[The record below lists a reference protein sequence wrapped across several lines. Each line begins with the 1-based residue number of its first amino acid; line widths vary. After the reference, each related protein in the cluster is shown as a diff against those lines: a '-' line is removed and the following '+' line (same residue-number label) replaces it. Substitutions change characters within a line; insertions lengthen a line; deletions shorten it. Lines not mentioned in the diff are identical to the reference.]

1 MSLKSPADGQIIAA
15 IIEILDKHPYLHPSF
30 NAPAFGFNH
39 LAYSLH
45 VSPFKLSVDHTINLV
60 RPLAETLFD
69 RPREPVVKEL
79 SSRRGLGKE
88 VWVVFEMVP
97 GSGNWTDGVK
107 DKASSEEGSRLELQR
122 PSARRARTERFLDTS
137 ASCSPDTDEYMPFV
151 SYLKW
156 GKDDS
161 RQEGEEG
168 GKQDSGDSGVLRV
181 PNRLGKPKRDS
192 DGKSLKKVEEEVDG
206 NEDEKGGE
214 EEEEDGKVVE
224 KEETRSKGKR
234 RHKQTHK
241 HGTESDQTR
250 PADEKSKRK
259 ESTHKRPKNR
269 HRRSSASSSSKK
281 KKKRLHKEDELESP
295 STPWFEIAF
304 EGLPFGPDVPAS
316 KMLGWMRKQ
325 WRLLLAEAVF
335 ILGLVYIIQATGL

>member
-1 MSLKSPADGQIIAA
+1 M
-15 IIEILDKHPYLHPSF
+15 
-30 NAPAFGFNH
+30 
-39 LAYSLH
+39 
-45 VSPFKLSVDHTINLV
+45 
-60 RPLAETLFD
+60 
-69 RPREPVVKEL
+69 VKEL

-88 VWVVFEMVP
+88 VWVVFEMVS
-97 GSGNWTDGVK
+97 GFGNWTDGVK
-107 DKASSEEGSRLELQR
+107 DKASSEEGSSEELQR
-122 PSARRARTERFLDTS
+122 PPARRARTERFLDTS
-137 ASCSPDTDEYMPFV
+137 ASCSPGMTSATKELGTAADGISNNQPADTDKYMPFV

-259 ESTHKRPKNR
+259 ESTYKRPKNR

-304 EGLPFGPDVPAS
+304 EGLPFGPDVPAVS
-316 KMLGWMRKQ
+316 LIPICCHFPFECFDRRFRDKGR
-325 WRLLLAEAVF
+325 
-335 ILGLVYIIQATGL
+335 

>member
-1 MSLKSPADGQIIAA
+1 M
-15 IIEILDKHPYLHPSF
+15 
-30 NAPAFGFNH
+30 
-39 LAYSLH
+39 
-45 VSPFKLSVDHTINLV
+45 
-60 RPLAETLFD
+60 
-69 RPREPVVKEL
+69 VKEL

-137 ASCSPDTDEYMPFV
+137 ASCSPGMTSATKELGTAADGISNNQPADTDKYMPFV

-206 NEDEKGGE
+206 NEDEKGG

-304 EGLPFGPDVPAS
+304 EGLPFGPDVPAVS
-316 KMLGWMRKQ
+316 LIPICCHFPFECFDRRFRDKGR
-325 WRLLLAEAVF
+325 
-335 ILGLVYIIQATGL
+335 

>member
-1 MSLKSPADGQIIAA
+1 M
-15 IIEILDKHPYLHPSF
+15 
-30 NAPAFGFNH
+30 
-39 LAYSLH
+39 
-45 VSPFKLSVDHTINLV
+45 
-60 RPLAETLFD
+60 
-69 RPREPVVKEL
+69 VKEL

-107 DKASSEEGSRLELQR
+107 DKAPSEEGSRLELQR

-137 ASCSPDTDEYMPFV
+137 ASCSPGMTSATKELGTAADGISNNQPADTDKYMPFV

-206 NEDEKGGE
+206 NEDEKGG

-304 EGLPFGPDVPAS
+304 EGLPFGPDVPAVS
-316 KMLGWMRKQ
+316 LIPICCHFPFECFDRRFRDKGR
-325 WRLLLAEAVF
+325 
-335 ILGLVYIIQATGL
+335 

>member
-15 IIEILDKHPYLHPSF
+15 IIEILDKNPYPHPSF

-39 LAYSLH
+39 LAYNLH
-45 VSPFKLSVDHTINLV
+45 IPPSRLSVDHTINLV

-69 RPREPVVKEL
+69 RPRQPVVKEL
-79 SSRRGLGKE
+79 SSGRGLGGKD
-88 VWVVFEMVP
+88 VWVVFDVVS
-97 GSGNWTDGVK
+97 GSGNWTDGVVK
-107 DKASSEEGSRLELQR
+107 DKVSSEERSRLGLQR
-122 PSARRARTERFLDTS
+122 PPARRARTERFLDTS
-137 ASCSPDTDEYMPFV
+137 PGTDKYVPFV
-151 SYLKW
+151 SHLKW
-156 GKDDS
+156 GKDDG

-168 GKQDSGDSGVLRV
+168 GKQEDSGESGVLSV
-181 PNRLGKPKRDS
+181 PNGLGNPKRDS
-192 DGKSLKKVEEEVDG
+192 DGKNLKVEEEVDG
-206 NEDEKGGE
+206 NEDEKGGG

-224 KEETRSKGKR
+224 KEVASSKGKR

-250 PADEKSKRK
+250 TADEKSKGK
-259 ESTHKRPKNR
+259 ENTHKRPKDR

-295 STPWFEIAF
+295 SMPWFEIAF
-304 EGLPFGPDVPAS
+304 EGLPFGPDVPAF

>member
-1 MSLKSPADGQIIAA
+1 M
-15 IIEILDKHPYLHPSF
+15 
-30 NAPAFGFNH
+30 
-39 LAYSLH
+39 
-45 VSPFKLSVDHTINLV
+45 VSG
-60 RPLAETLFD
+60 
-69 RPREPVVKEL
+69 PR
-79 SSRRGLGKE
+79 
-88 VWVVFEMVP
+88 
-97 GSGNWTDGVK
+97 NWK
-107 DKASSEEGSRLELQR
+107 DKVSSEEGSRLELQR
-122 PSARRARTERFLDTS
+122 PPAGRARTERFLDTS
-137 ASCSPDTDEYMPFV
+137 ASCSSDTDEYMPFV

-168 GKQDSGDSGVLRV
+168 GKQDSGESGVLSV
-181 PNRLGKPKRDS
+181 PNGLGKPKRDS
-192 DGKSLKKVEEEVDG
+192 DGKNLKMEEEVDG

-214 EEEEDGKVVE
+214 KEEDDGTVVE

-250 PADEKSKRK
+250 TADENSKGK
-259 ESTHKRPKNR
+259 ENTHKRPKDR

-304 EGLPFGPDVPAS
+304 EGLPFGPDVPAFR
-316 KMLGWMRKQ
+316 MLGWMRKQ

>member
-1 MSLKSPADGQIIAA
+1 M
-15 IIEILDKHPYLHPSF
+15 
-30 NAPAFGFNH
+30 
-39 LAYSLH
+39 
-45 VSPFKLSVDHTINLV
+45 
-60 RPLAETLFD
+60 
-69 RPREPVVKEL
+69 VKEL

-88 VWVVFEMVP
+88 VWVVFEMVSWP
-97 GSGNWTDGVK
+97 RNWK

-122 PSARRARTERFLDTS
+122 PPARRGRTERFLDTS
-137 ASCSPDTDEYMPFV
+137 ASCSPGMASATKELGKTVDHISNNQPADTDKYMPFV

-168 GKQDSGDSGVLRV
+168 GKQDSGESGVLSV
-181 PNRLGKPKRDS
+181 PNGLGKPKRDS
-192 DGKSLKKVEEEVDG
+192 DGKNLKKVEEEVDG

-214 EEEEDGKVVE
+214 KEEDDGTVVE

-241 HGTESDQTR
+241 HGTESDQTHT
-250 PADEKSKRK
+250 ADEKSKRK
-259 ESTHKRPKNR
+259 ESTHKRPKDR

-304 EGLPFGPDVPAS
+304 EGLPFGPDVPAVS
-316 KMLGWMRKQ
+316 LIPICCHFPFECFDR
-325 WRLLLAEAVF
+325 RFRVEER
-335 ILGLVYIIQATGL
+335 

>member
-1 MSLKSPADGQIIAA
+1 M
-15 IIEILDKHPYLHPSF
+15 
-30 NAPAFGFNH
+30 
-39 LAYSLH
+39 
-45 VSPFKLSVDHTINLV
+45 
-60 RPLAETLFD
+60 
-69 RPREPVVKEL
+69 
-79 SSRRGLGKE
+79 
-88 VWVVFEMVP
+88 VFEMVP

-107 DKASSEEGSRLELQR
+107 DKASSEEGSSEELQR
-122 PSARRARTERFLDTS
+122 PPARRARTERFLDTS
-137 ASCSPDTDEYMPFV
+137 ASCSPGMTSATKELGTAADGISNNQPADTDKYMPFV

-192 DGKSLKKVEEEVDG
+192 DGKSLKKGEEEVDG

-304 EGLPFGPDVPAS
+304 EGLPFGPDVPAVS
-316 KMLGWMRKQ
+316 LIPICCHFPFECFDRRFRDKGR
-325 WRLLLAEAVF
+325 
-335 ILGLVYIIQATGL
+335 